1 MLFGPI
7 YQLTL
12 NKCLLMMAM
21 LCNRIGTTVCLRL
34 GRSTFFSNAYWLIPF
49 QLIKI
54 NIPEVTQEFG

>member
-1 MLFGPI
+1 
-7 YQLTL
+7 
-12 NKCLLMMAM
+12 MAM